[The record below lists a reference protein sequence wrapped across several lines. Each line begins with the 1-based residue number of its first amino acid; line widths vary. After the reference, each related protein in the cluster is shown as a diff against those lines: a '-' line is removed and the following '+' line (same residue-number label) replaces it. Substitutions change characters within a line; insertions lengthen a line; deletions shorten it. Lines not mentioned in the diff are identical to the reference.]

1 MESLIT
7 INGREFPAPDNDLNF
22 VISTQVNSGR
32 NANAEVVGQIVGR
45 NQHKIDN
52 LKWSRLDAVTW
63 SQMLQ
68 EFKNFYVVVK
78 FPDMET
84 NSWVTLKMYP
94 GNRTATPVSIDPKTG
109 LPDWYKNCKVNIID
123 CGIIGDK

>member
-52 LKWSRLDAVTW
+52 LKWSRLDA
-63 SQMLQ
+63 
-68 EFKNFYVVVK
+68 
-78 FPDMET
+78 
-84 NSWVTLKMYP
+84 
-94 GNRTATPVSIDPKTG
+94 AT
-109 LPDWYKNCKVNIID
+109 
-123 CGIIGDK
+123 